1 MQAVPVIALT
11 GYLGAGKTTLLNHV
25 LRTPGAR
32 IGVVIN
38 DFGELNVD
46 AGLVTGQ
53 VDEPASIAGGCICC
67 LSDDDTLD
75 DALTKL
81 ADPKLDLDAIIVEA
95 SGMADPVAISR
106 IIRFS
111 GAENVRWGGVVDV
124 IDARAHFDTV
134 DRGGLPPA
142 RYGAAS
148 LVVVNKLDQVP
159 DTERDNTLERIE
171 ARVRELNPDTQIVGV
186 TAGRIDSTLL
196 YDVSARSAEPGQLSF
211 RELLLDAA
219 TPPHADDHDHMHADS
234 VTVTSDGC
242 VDPDT
247 LFDLLENPPAGV
259 YRLKGV
265 VAVGY
270 RATIRRYVVN
280 LVGTSIHVA
289 GAPPTA
295 TTGIP
300 NHLVAI
306 GVHLDSDEV
315 RDPHEHR
322 TTEPRGATLRPRDS
336 PPAAVPP
343 AQHLTNRHLPSTF
356 STRPAISSIANGP
369 RTRSAGRP
377 ALDGRSARRCA
388 GRGPAAPRTP
398 SARCRSARPAWT
410 SGAPAPRPIRH
421 CARRFPRS
429 RRPVS
434 PVQRRAATVGGIPAE
449 AAEVT
454 GPGTAHTTRPIA
466 SAQDAV
472 LAAPLRKPASTTTV
486 ARLSTATNRLRVR
499 KRCRAGRTPGGYSVT
514 SRPLADIRCSSA
526 ECPAG

>member
-171 ARVRELNPDTQIVGV
+171 ARVRELNPDTQIVVV

-270 RATIRRYVVN
+270 RATTRRYVVN

-315 RDPHEHR
+315 RDR
-322 TTEPRGATLRPRDS
+322 LRD
-336 PPAAVPP
+336 AVRS
-343 AQHLTNRHLPSTF
+343 Q
-356 STRPAISSIANGP
+356 AN
-369 RTRSAGRP
+369 A
-377 ALDGRSARRCA
+377 
-388 GRGPAAPRTP
+388 
-398 SARCRSARPAWT
+398 
-410 SGAPAPRPIRH
+410 
-421 CARRFPRS
+421 
-429 RRPVS
+429 
-434 PVQRRAATVGGIPAE
+434 
-449 AAEVT
+449 
-454 GPGTAHTTRPIA
+454 A
-466 SAQDAV
+466 SASGIRRLQ
-472 LAAPLRKPASTTTV
+472 RYR
-486 ARLSTATNRLRVR
+486 RLS
-499 KRCRAGRTPGGYSVT
+499 
-514 SRPLADIRCSSA
+514 I
-526 ECPAG
+526 